1 MIHGMTKSTKR
12 GWDSLMSGLEIEQSE
27 KISSIKLSE
36 IVLSPSQPRRYFDQ
50 KAIDDL
56 ASSIEKQGFKS
67 VIVVRP
73 KNGKFEIVAGERRY
87 HAAKKANLS
96 EVPCLSEELTDEEAY
111 QYALDENLKREDL
124 SKLEEITGILDFIT
138 LKYKIPQ
145 EQIIDIVQT
154 EGHHRNQSGGNV
166 STSIEL
172 KNIQQVLTSYNIKLE
187 TFRTR
192 YLPLLKLPEDLKDAH
207 LQGKL
212 SYNHVIEIDRVKD
225 TELRRKILDEA
236 VNKKLSVRKVK
247 ERIRAAS
254 NSSKQSVRK
263 SKSDTPPQA
272 VLKRWKQLKSA
283 DVWTGE
289 NIEKMLAV
297 MEEVLGIRD
306 HL

>member
-1 MIHGMTKSTKR
+1 MTKSTKR

-87 HAAKKANLS
+87 HAAMKANLS

-192 YLPLLKLPEDLKDAH
+192 YLPLLKLPEELKDAH

-236 VNKKLSVRKVK
+236 VNNKLSVRKVK

-254 NSSKQSVRK
+254 KSSKQSVRK
-263 SKSDTPPQA
+263 PKSDTPPQA
-272 VLKRWKQLKSA
+272 VLKRWKQLQSA